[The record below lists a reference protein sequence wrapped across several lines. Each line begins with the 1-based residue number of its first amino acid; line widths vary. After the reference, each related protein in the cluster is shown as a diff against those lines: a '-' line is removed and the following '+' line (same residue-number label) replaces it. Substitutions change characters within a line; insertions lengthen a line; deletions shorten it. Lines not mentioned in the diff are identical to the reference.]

1 MKQLKRQDYKKFVE
15 QHILRP
21 FQGMISDQEK
31 AIDFSLDWYNAIP
44 LLVEDNDDLQ
54 EAVFSRISK
63 IFDSI
68 DGDYLPDGPAGMC
81 ILNGMQ
87 HHGVKIKQGY

>member
-44 LLVEDNDDLQ
+44 LLVEDNEMNLLVAKTFLADTKVQLDIAVNGLQ
-54 EAVFSRISK
+54 AIE
-63 IFDSI
+63 
-68 DGDYLPDGPAGMC
+68 
-81 ILNGMQ
+81 
-87 HHGVKIKQGY
+87 KIKKTKKQN